1 MLQKPKGTLD
11 IYGEDG
17 KIFDYISNYTSAFM
31 SLYNYEFIKL
41 PTFESTFEKTE
52 LFKRGVGDTTDI
64 VNKETYDFLDKS
76 NRKMTLRPE
85 MTAGTA
91 RCLIEDKLYAEGV
104 KKFYYLGSCFRYE
117 RPQSGRLR
125 EFTQFGIEC
134 FNVSNPKVDAEVI
147 SLAYRYLSGLG
158 LTNLVVKLNSLGNKE
173 SRKEY
178 NEVIKEYLSKDY
190 DNLCDTCKERLSKNP
205 LRILDCKYDGE
216 REYIKNAPKT
226 LDYLNEESKSYFE
239 EVKSSLESLGIPFIE
254 DSTLVRG
261 LDYYSHTVFEII
273 SDIPELGKANTLCG
287 GGRYDGLVELLGGPS
302 TPGIGFAMGIERIII
317 LLKELECYVPDRELD
332 VFVMNLDNTN
342 YAFQIIDDLRLSEFS
357 VETDYTGKNMKGM
370 WKLVDKLNPKF
381 VLIIGEDERV
391 SNYITVKDNITKE
404 ETKVKTSDLIDYLNT
419 NI

>member
-41 PTFESTFEKTE
+41 PTFESTE
-52 LFKRGVGDTTDI
+52 LFYRGVGDTTDI

-125 EFTQFGIEC
+125 EFTQFGVEC

-239 EVKSSLESLGIPFIE
+239 EVKSSLESLGIPFVE

-273 SDIPELGKANTLCG
+273 SDIPDLGKANTLCG

-391 SNYITVKDNITKE
+391 NDYITVKDNITKE

>member
-41 PTFESTFEKTE
+41 PTFESTE
-52 LFKRGVGDTTDI
+52 LFYRGVGDTTDI

-125 EFTQFGIEC
+125 EFTQFGVEC

-273 SDIPELGKANTLCG
+273 SDIPDLGKANTLCG
-287 GGRYDGLVELLGGPS
+287 GGRYDGLIELLGGPS

>member
-17 KIFDYISNYTSAFM
+17 KIFDYISNYTGAFM

-41 PTFESTFEKTE
+41 PTFESTE
-52 LFKRGVGDTTDI
+52 LFYRGVGDTTDI

-216 REYIKNAPKT
+216 REYIKNTPKT

-287 GGRYDGLVELLGGPS
+287 GGRYDGLIELLGGPS

-391 SNYITVKDNITKE
+391 NDYITVKDNITKE

>member
-41 PTFESTFEKTE
+41 PTFESTE
-52 LFKRGVGDTTDI
+52 LFYRGVGDTTDI

-91 RCLIEDKLYAEGV
+91 RCLIEDKLYTEGV

-239 EVKSSLESLGIPFIE
+239 EVKESLESLGIPFVE

-391 SNYITVKDNITKE
+391 SDYITVKDNITKE

>member
-41 PTFESTFEKTE
+41 PTFESTE
-52 LFKRGVGDTTDI
+52 LFYRGVGDTTDI

-239 EVKSSLESLGIPFIE
+239 EVKSSLESLGIPFVE

-273 SDIPELGKANTLCG
+273 SDIPDLGKANTLCG

-391 SNYITVKDNITKE
+391 NDYITVKDNITKE

>member
-41 PTFESTFEKTE
+41 PTFESTE
-52 LFKRGVGDTTDI
+52 LFYRGVGDTTDI

-178 NEVIKEYLSKDY
+178 NKVIKEYLSKDY

-317 LLKELECYVPDRELD
+317 LLKELACYIPDKELD

-391 SNYITVKDNITKE
+391 NDYITVKDNITKE

>member
-41 PTFESTFEKTE
+41 PTFESTE
-52 LFKRGVGDTTDI
+52 LFYRGVGDTTDI

-91 RCLIEDKLYAEGV
+91 RCLIEDKLYTEGV

-273 SDIPELGKANTLCG
+273 SNIPELGKANTLCG

-391 SNYITVKDNITKE
+391 NDYITVKDNITKE

>member
-41 PTFESTFEKTE
+41 PTFESTE
-52 LFKRGVGDTTDI
+52 LFYRGVGDTTDI

-178 NEVIKEYLSKDY
+178 NKVIKEYLSKDY

-391 SNYITVKDNITKE
+391 NDYITVKDNITKE

>member
-41 PTFESTFEKTE
+41 PTFESTE
-52 LFKRGVGDTTDI
+52 LFYRGLGDTTDI

-287 GGRYDGLVELLGGPS
+287 GGRYDGLIELLGGPS

-391 SNYITVKDNITKE
+391 NDCITVKDNITKE

>member
-41 PTFESTFEKTE
+41 PTFESTE
-52 LFKRGVGDTTDI
+52 LFYRGVGDTTDI

-178 NEVIKEYLSKDY
+178 NKVIKEYLSKDY

-302 TPGIGFAMGIERIII
+302 TPGIGFAMGIERIVI

-391 SNYITVKDNITKE
+391 NDYITVKDNITKE

>member
-41 PTFESTFEKTE
+41 PTFESTE
-52 LFKRGVGDTTDI
+52 LFYRGVGDTTDI

-216 REYIKNAPKT
+216 REYIKNTPKT

-287 GGRYDGLVELLGGPS
+287 GGRYDGLIELLGGPS

-391 SNYITVKDNITKE
+391 NDYITVKDNITKE

>member
-17 KIFDYISNYTSAFM
+17 KIFDYINNYTSAFM

-41 PTFESTFEKTE
+41 PTFESTE
-52 LFKRGVGDTTDI
+52 LFYRGVGDTTDI

-91 RCLIEDKLYAEGV
+91 RCLIEDKLYTEGV

-287 GGRYDGLVELLGGPS
+287 GGRYDGLIELLGGPS

-391 SNYITVKDNITKE
+391 NDYITVKDNITKE

>member
-41 PTFESTFEKTE
+41 PTFESTE
-52 LFKRGVGDTTDI
+52 LFYRGVGDTTDI

-205 LRILDCKYDGE
+205 LIILDCKYDGE

-239 EVKSSLESLGIPFIE
+239 EVKSSLESLGIPFVE

-273 SDIPELGKANTLCG
+273 SNIPDLGKANTLCG

-391 SNYITVKDNITKE
+391 NDYITVKDNITKE